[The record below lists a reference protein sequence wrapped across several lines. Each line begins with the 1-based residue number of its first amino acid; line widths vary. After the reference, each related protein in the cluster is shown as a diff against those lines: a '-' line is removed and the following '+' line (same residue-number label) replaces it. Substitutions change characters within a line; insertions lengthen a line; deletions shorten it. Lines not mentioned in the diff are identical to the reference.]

1 MAAWLERGGG
11 APAGGPGPGGASAQ
25 EPSAQEPTGLDRL
38 ADLAARLVGAPWAQ
52 VSLVHD
58 DVHEVVGSA
67 GRPAGLAAR
76 RADRAED
83 TLCELVV
90 VDGRVVA
97 VEDAAADARTADRPG
112 VAAGLVG
119 SYLGVPLVHGGR
131 TAGVLCAYG
140 PEPRRWEEHE
150 VEALVHLAASA
161 AAELELDR
169 IAAEMERSRLRV
181 QLAVDA
187 AGVGSFDWDLLTGDL
202 EWDDRLL
209 EVFGLD
215 RDSFGGTIEAFNS
228 CLHPD
233 DLDRVSAALRHSID
247 TCGEY
252 EAEYRVVRPG
262 GEVRWVQAR
271 GRTLRDQ
278 EGRAARVVGAAFDT
292 TDVHEGEARV
302 GRVLES
308 MSAAFYSLDAAFRF
322 TYVNAEAERLL
333 GRPRGELL
341 GGSLW
346 ELFPAAVG
354 GDFEHHYRAAVSSG
368 QPRTFEAHYP
378 PPLDG
383 WYEVRVWPA
392 PDGLSVY
399 FLEITE
405 RRRAQERA
413 DAAAAQLALL
423 ARTTEQLTEVLDGR
437 TAVARLAAL
446 VVPALADWSV
456 VSLVEDG
463 GALRDVG
470 WAHRDPDLVPLVER
484 YAACR
489 SRGLRDTS
497 PLLRALASGEPQ
509 LVERDAA
516 AAVREALGDEQARRL
531 VLELAPGALCVLP
544 LTAHGRTLGALSL
557 FWDPQRGAPGAD
569 DLATAREVASRAGSA
584 LENARL
590 YERQRELAEELQRSL
605 LTAPPEPDHLE
616 VVVRYLPAGVAAQ
629 VGGDWYDS
637 FLQPDGA
644 TVVVIGDVIG
654 HDTAAAAAMGQ
665 LRGLLRGI
673 AYTTGAGPAEVLE
686 RLDAAIPG
694 LMVSTTATA
703 AVLRLEQGEREGAA
717 ATTALRWSSAGHP
730 PPLVLHPDGSVT
742 ALEAEEA
749 DLLLGID
756 PGVVRQERVEQ
767 VERGCT
773 VLLYTDGLVER
784 RGQSLDDGLDRLG
797 RLLAELGH
805 LPLQELCD
813 QLLRVLVCDQP
824 EDDVAVVAVRLHP
837 EDRPRPAEAGPQR
850 VPPALA

>member
-1 MAAWLERGGG
+1 VEAGRVVAPPERGDGGTARGG
-11 APAGGPGPGGASAQ
+11 APDRA
-25 EPSAQEPTGLDRL
+25 PSGLDRL

-67 GRPAGLAAR
+67 GRPQGFAAR
-76 RADRAED
+76 RDDRAED

-90 VDGRVVA
+90 VDGGVVV
-97 VEDAAADARTADRPG
+97 VEDAGADTRTADRPG
-112 VAAGLVG
+112 VVAGVVG
-119 SYLGVPLVHGGR
+119 CYLGVPLVLEGR

-140 PEPRRWEEHE
+140 PEPRRWEDHE

-161 AAELELDR
+161 AAELDLER
-169 IAAEMERSRLRV
+169 IADDMERSRLRV

-187 AGVGSFDWDLLTGDL
+187 AGVGSFDWDLATGGL

-209 EVFGLD
+209 ELFGVS
-215 RDSFGGTIEAFNS
+215 RESFGGTIEAFNS
-228 CLHPD
+228 YLHPD
-233 DLDRVSAALRHSID
+233 DRDRVGAALRRSID

-252 EAEYRVVRPG
+252 EAEYRVIRPC

-271 GRTLRDQ
+271 GRTLCDQ
-278 EGRAARVVGAAFDT
+278 EGRPARVVGAAYDT

-302 GRVLES
+302 ARVLES
-308 MSAAFYSLDAAFRF
+308 MSAAFYSLDPAFRF

-333 GRPRGELL
+333 GRPRSELL

-346 ELFPAAVG
+346 ELFPATVG
-354 GDFEHHYRAAVSSG
+354 GTFEHRYRAAASSG
-368 QPRTFEAHYP
+368 EPSTFEAHYP

-383 WYEVRVWPA
+383 WYEVRVWPT

-413 DAAAAQLALL
+413 DAAAARLELL

-470 WAHRDPDLVPLVER
+470 WAHADPGLVPLVEQ
-484 YAACR
+484 YAARR
-489 SRGLRDTS
+489 SRGLREES

-509 LVERDAA
+509 LVQRDAVDV
-516 AAVREALGDEQARRL
+516 VRAALGDDEARRL
-531 VLELAPGALCVLP
+531 VAELAPAACCVLP

-557 FWDPQRGAPGAD
+557 FWGEQRGAPGED
-569 DLATAREVASRAGSA
+569 DLATAREVASRAGTA

-590 YERQRELAEELQRSL
+590 YERQRDLAEELQRSL

-616 VVVRYLPAGVAAQ
+616 VAVRYLPAGVAAQ
-629 VGGDWYDS
+629 VGGDWYDA
-637 FLQPDGA
+637 FLQPGGA
-644 TVVVIGDVIG
+644 TVVVIGDVVG

-694 LMVSTTATA
+694 LLMSTTATA
-703 AVLRLEQGEREGAA
+703 AVLRLEQVDAPEEPR
-717 ATTALRWSSAGHP
+717 TALRWSNAGHP
-730 PPLVLHPDGSVT
+730 PPLVLHPDGSVV
-742 ALEAEEA
+742 ALEADEA

-756 PGVVRQERVEQ
+756 PGVVRQERVEL

-784 RGQSLDDGLDRLG
+784 RGQSLDVGLQRLG
-797 RLLAELGH
+797 GLLAEKGR
-805 LPLQELCD
+805 LPLQQLCD
-813 QLLRVLVCDQP
+813 QLLRELVSTQP
-824 EDDVAVVAVRLHP
+824 EDDVALVAVRLHP
-837 EDRPRPAEAGPQR
+837 EDRPRPAEAGPR
-850 VPPALA
+850 VVPSTLS